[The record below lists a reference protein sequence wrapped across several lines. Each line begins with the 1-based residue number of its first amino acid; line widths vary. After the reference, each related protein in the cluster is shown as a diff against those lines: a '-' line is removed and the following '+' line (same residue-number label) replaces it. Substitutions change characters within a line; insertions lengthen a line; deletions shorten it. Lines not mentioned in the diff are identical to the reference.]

1 MDWDQDEAM
10 RGEVLKAIASFYLQK
25 HEDKPAAEAVSKA
38 EQDIRDLMITK
49 ITVLPGEMLP
59 SGRNP
64 DGKVVGFKHT
74 KSIVVIRLE
83 RPGLLVGKWG
93 TNIDALEKFLN
104 AEVRIV
110 EANSVTSEILMHL
123 PYDPECLNSD

>member
-1 MDWDQDEAM
+1 MDWDQDEAA

-49 ITVLPGEMLP
+49 ITVLPSE
-59 SGRNP
+59 
-64 DGKVVGFKHT
+64 
-74 KSIVVIRLE
+74 SIVVIRLE
-83 RPGLLVGKWG
+83 RPGLLVGKCG